1 MRVLVTILLLL
12 FLSAA
17 ASARQPESTPQ
28 GAGTHAPTLDR
39 QQTTSAGL
47 DKIEITGSRV
57 GKHYGREWM
66 SVEIILT
73 VALLILTAGLAGGVI
88 YLAKTAQK
96 AWSPQSLLR
105 VLGIVLIIP
114 LAVVLVVAG
123 YSEDQIASVIG
134 LMGVAVGYLLG
145 SGEKP
150 RQDT

>member
-1 MRVLVTILLLL
+1 MRLVLVVFLLLL
-12 FLSAA
+12 CSPAILALDSGENSRHAVNSETVA
-17 ASARQPESTPQ
+17 GPARI
-28 GAGTHAPTLDR
+28 
-39 QQTTSAGL
+39 
-47 DKIEITGSRV
+47 DKIEITESRI

-66 SVEIILT
+66 SIEVVLAI
-73 VALLILTAGLAGGVI
+73 ALLLLTAGLAGGVI

-105 VLGIVLIIP
+105 VLGIILIIP
-114 LAVVLVVAG
+114 LAVILVVAG

>member
-1 MRVLVTILLLL
+1 MRIVLAILVLL
-12 FLSAA
+12 FLPAGASAIEFETASQSAVTAMSFPDHVAA
-17 ASARQPESTPQ
+17 ATNEVE
-28 GAGTHAPTLDR
+28 
-39 QQTTSAGL
+39 
-47 DKIEITGSRV
+47 KIEMIGSRV
-57 GKHYGREWM
+57 GKHYGREWR
-66 SVEIILT
+66 SVEIALT
-73 VALLILTAGLAGGVI
+73 AALLLLTAGLAGGVI
-88 YLAKTAQK
+88 YLAKTAQRP
-96 AWSPQSLLR
+96 WSPQSLLR